1 MGSKRSKNLVGRID
15 NIEVKNDVQDE
26 LSFFNSNRIKTKLN
40 LKPISNNS
48 LDPKSEFFLNN
59 LQDIDS
65 FRKISQSLAKS
76 WVGNFELK
84 NVKNICENYT
94 VVPIYSYLVL
104 LDRKVE
110 FFVEYNLEMEKNC
123 VADRNNEIIVNLFYN
138 FYSFFKLMRKLK
150 IKFYYW

>member
-1 MGSKRSKNLVGRID
+1 
-15 NIEVKNDVQDE
+15 VQDE

-40 LKPISNNS
+40 LKHISNNC
-48 LDPKSEFFLNN
+48 LNPKSEFVFNS

-65 FRKISQSLAKS
+65 YRKISQSLAKS
-76 WVGNFELK
+76 WVGNIELK
-84 NVKNICENYT
+84 NVNNICENYT

-104 LDRKVE
+104 LDRKIE
-110 FFVEYNLEMEKNC
+110 FFVEYNLDMEKNC

>member
-1 MGSKRSKNLVGRID
+1 MGSKRSKKLDWKVSID

-40 LKPISNNS
+40 LKHISNNC

-84 NVKNICENYT
+84 DVKKIF
-94 VVPIYSYLVL
+94 VYLFL
-104 LDRKVE
+104 
-110 FFVEYNLEMEKNC
+110 F
-123 VADRNNEIIVNLFYN
+123 IHILFY
-138 FYSFFKLMRKLK
+138 
-150 IKFYYW
+150 